1 MHDGLIEAT
10 PLGRH
15 LRLRT
20 PDSAHRGDNLPV
32 EVRGIHRVGVDEIE
46 RPHPAASQRLHR
58 IAATPPMPNT
68 ATRAARQAVEPVLPQ
83 QQPRPREEVIH
94 EHTPIFPEERRVSN
108 MGALAISFAKM
119 VTKSTFELFVNRKP
133 VIFSSETRKRG
144 VKLTK

>member
-10 PLGRH
+10 RSAATCVFGR
-15 LRLRT
+15 

-58 IAATPPMPNT
+58 IAAHSANAEHGHPS
-68 ATRAARQAVEPVLPQ
+68 RRQAVEPVLPQ

-108 MGALAISFAKM
+108 MGALAKSFAKW
-119 VTKSTFELFVNRKP
+119 SQNRLLN
-133 VIFSSETRKRG
+133 SS
-144 VKLTK
+144 